1 MAVSTLLRRVGRLL
15 TNPSEGDQLVLIGKG
30 DRKPP
35 KQVDMGNSGIDEYR
49 HGKLILES
57 LFSTFVE
64 VIYVPSQ
71 QKLEQ
76 SGLNASDAAP
86 PRVKLLDIDG
96 ET

>member
-1 MAVSTLLRRVGRLL
+1 MARIYE
-15 TNPSEGDQLVLIGKG
+15 P
-30 DRKPP
+30 
-35 KQVDMGNSGIDEYR
+35 IDEYR

-57 LFSTFVE
+57 LSSTCVE
-64 VIYVPSQ
+64 VFYVPSQ